1 MINTISGCKNVIML
15 YYFLVVVNYWKRRG
29 QRTQFVIDARL
40 VIVGHGGNWMK
51 KGKGGMNQVVDHRE
65 VIDEQTVLGHVSQLL
80 LWMHV
85 RHGGQRSFSD
95 IVGGAFVLFTINDGK
110 VRTLVVL
117 LLRFGQRFDL

>member
-40 VIVGHGGNWMK
+40 VIVGHGNWMK

-95 IVGGAFVLFTINDGK
+95 MVGGAFVLFTINDGK

-117 LLRFGQRFDL
+117 LLRFGQGFDL